1 MTAFL
6 GVSRKLF
13 CYCRSFESDDGMNK
27 EISKQ
32 SFDEILADK
41 KIYQIVN
48 PRLVQAPPTISVK
61 VAIDI
66 MQSQRAGYIVI
77 ADRGK
82 PVGIFTET
90 DVVRKLLGKTVDW
103 DRPVKEFMTLN
114 PVCLRIRDTVGEAI
128 DVMGKNRFYH
138 IPLLD
143 DKGYL
148 VNVISVRTLIRFLA
162 EFYPAEVLNLPPV
175 PNQIMESAEGG

>member
-1 MTAFL
+1 MADKQ
-6 GVSRKLF
+6 V
-13 CYCRSFESDDGMNK
+13 
-27 EISKQ
+27 SKQ
-32 SFDEILADK
+32 SLDDFLAEK

-48 PRLVQAPPTISVK
+48 PRLVQAPSTISIK
-61 VAIDI
+61 TAIDI

-77 ADRGK
+77 AEKGK

-90 DVVRKLLGKTVDW
+90 DVIRKVLGKNIDW
-103 DRPVKEFMTLN
+103 KRPVKDLMTAN
-114 PVCLRIRDTVGEAI
+114 PVCLRIKDTVGEAI
-128 DVMGKNRFYH
+128 DVMGKKRFYH

-143 DKGYL
+143 DDGYL